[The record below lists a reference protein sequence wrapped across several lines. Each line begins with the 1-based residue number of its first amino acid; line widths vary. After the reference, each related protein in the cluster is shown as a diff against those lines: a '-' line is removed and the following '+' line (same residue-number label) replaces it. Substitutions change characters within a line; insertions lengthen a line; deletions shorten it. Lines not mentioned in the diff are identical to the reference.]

1 MNETDSISTSVVIL
15 SCSLNP
21 TSRSHKLG
29 VTAAAFLSARGMPV
43 EVVDL
48 ADYNLPMC
56 GGVESF
62 DHPSVK
68 ALKAVIDRAGAILVA
83 APVYNYDLSAAA
95 KNLMELTGSAWT
107 EKPVGFLCAGGGRA
121 SYMSPLGFANSLM
134 FDFRCLIVPRFVY
147 CTKDDFTE
155 ADEPGPKIQERVE
168 QLVADAV
175 DLSHALAWV
184 RENKAAVAAP

>member
-83 APVYNYDLSAAA
+83 APVYNYDLNAAA
-95 KNLMELTGSAWT
+95 KNAMELTGASWK
-107 EKPVGFLCAGGGRA
+107 EKPVGFLCAAGGQA
-121 SYMSPLGFANSLM
+121 SYMSPIGFANSLM
-134 FDFRCLIVPRFVY
+134 FDFRCYIVPRFVY
-147 CTKDDFTE
+147 STRDDFTE
-155 ADEPGPKIQERVE
+155 AGEPGPQITERVE
-168 QLVADAV
+168 QLVTTTL
-175 DLSHALAWV
+175 DLARALAWG
-184 RENKAAVAAP
+184 REQPGT